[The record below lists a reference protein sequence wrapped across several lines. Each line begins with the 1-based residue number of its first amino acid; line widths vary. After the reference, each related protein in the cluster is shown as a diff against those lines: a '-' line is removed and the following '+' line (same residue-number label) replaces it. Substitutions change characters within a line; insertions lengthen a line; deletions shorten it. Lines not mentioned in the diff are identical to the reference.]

1 VTRERLARGARTTT
15 RGGDVCGGRTR
26 LHPPHL
32 ERKERTVR
40 YIDTGNGVTRDSIAF
55 FREHRHR
62 LNEIVEAS
70 VRFPGFDDPHNPY
83 LMTLRDDRGDELLL
97 SGCTAGYPGEGPRGA
112 MQVLVESGW
121 PADQA
126 ALVFTT
132 PTLQLER
139 DGDARTPVGA
149 TVRQGRKA
157 DSSTRSVAE
166 RRVCGL
172 ERS

>member
-1 VTRERLARGARTTT
+1 M
-15 RGGDVCGGRTR
+15 
-26 LHPPHL
+26 
-32 ERKERTVR
+32 R

-62 LNEIVEAS
+62 LNRIVEAS
-70 VRFPGFDDPHNPY
+70 VRFPGFDDPHDPY
-83 LMTLRDDRGDELLL
+83 LMVLRDDRGDEMLL

-126 ALVFTT
+126 ALVFTM
-132 PTLQLER
+132 PTLRLER
-139 DGDARTPVGA
+139 ELPLATLATLSAGKRTAQPAQKIAPVPPHRA
-149 TVRQGRKA
+149 I
-157 DSSTRSVAE
+157 E
-166 RRVCGL
+166 L